1 MAKKFNYK
9 YFKVFT
15 MVTSNNSSVLDLMFD
30 NLKYRDALKQF
41 KVIRES
47 LEESIS
53 KFTTLTLLGITDN
66 DSENIIRQK
75 TFEPQNVVC
84 VESNETFSLDNQC
97 STTISNIT
105 TADIENVDLE
115 VNGEGSDYT
124 IESIDDYSE
133 FLSSSE
139 PDEFVSIGD
148 LLSDLS
154 ISINSDDFKK
164 TDCDEVVMDNSTT
177 SNLNDVVDTCLEC
190 ASVSDTASNSL
201 ATLNEKDIVVDKD
214 IASLSVSS
222 KTLKDLNLA
231 DFYSHIGDV
240 DTKDIVNVLLDVL
253 LLLDKKHNHNI
264 DIVNLVE
271 KKRDCLYHDFENFDK
286 TDFVSTQSEDS
297 YLASLGRKMHN
308 LSKIRREAKD
318 GYLLTEKI
326 FNNLS
331 KVRLSNYNAISS
343 LNKPKAPFDVNI
355 APNIKVY
362 TFNYSNEA
370 ERVLLLKTLPE
381 TFDKVVDV
389 TWGTI
394 ECYNKV
400 GSNKAK
406 KLSNVKD
413 VESKIRVS
421 ILDGVSIKK
430 YESIV
435 DQTVPY
441 GKSFLKTKGTSV
453 KITNM
458 NTKNVTALIN
468 TIHNKYSEFAYH
480 SGTESFY
487 LINRL

>member
-9 YFKVFT
+9 YFRVFT
-15 MVTSNNSSVLDLMFD
+15 MITSNDSSVLDLMFD
-30 NLKYRDALKQF
+30 NLRYRDALKQF

-53 KFTTLTLLGITDN
+53 NFTTLTLLGITDD
-66 DSENIIRQK
+66 DSENVIRQK
-75 TFEPQNVVC
+75 SFEPQNVTC
-84 VESNETFSLDNQC
+84 IESNESLSLVNES
-97 STTISNIT
+97 STDTGIEIITDVENI
-105 TADIENVDLE
+105 DIETKSEKLD
-115 VNGEGSDYT
+115 DYS
-124 IESIDDYSE
+124 ESIDDYSE
-133 FLSSSE
+133 FISSSE

-154 ISINSDDFKK
+154 ISINSADFKK
-164 TDCDEVVMDNSTT
+164 TDCDEVTLDNPT
-177 SNLNDVVDTCLEC
+177 SSNFNDVADNCLEC
-190 ASVSDTASNSL
+190 DSANDASNNVS
-201 ATLNEKDIVVDKD
+201 TLNEKEIVVEKEIDY
-214 IASLSVSS
+214 LSTQP
-222 KTLKDLNLA
+222 KTLKDLNLT

-253 LLLDKKHNHNI
+253 LLLDKKHNHNM

-271 KKRDCLYHDFENFDK
+271 KKRDCLYHNFENFDK
-286 TDFVSTQSEDS
+286 TDFVSLQSEDS
-297 YLASLGRKMHN
+297 YLASLGRKMHD
-308 LSKIRREAKD
+308 LSKIRREAKE
-318 GYLLTEKI
+318 GYLLTEKV

-331 KVRLSNYNAISS
+331 KVRLSNYSAISS
-343 LNKPKAPFDVNI
+343 LNKPKAPFDVNA

-370 ERVLLLKTLPE
+370 ERVLLLKTLPD
-381 TFDKVVDV
+381 TFDKVIDV
-389 TWGTI
+389 TWGLI
-394 ECYNKV
+394 ECYNKI

-421 ILDGVSIKK
+421 ILDGLSIKK

-435 DQTVPY
+435 DQTVPF

-458 NTKNVTALIN
+458 NTKNVNALIN
-468 TIHNKYSEFAYH
+468 TIHNKYSKFAYH